1 MPVWDVDIRYDNLN
15 KYSFRKDTS
24 DEVTKKGRLSRA
36 GDAGEIVAL
45 KRAGYLESP
54 LQLATQSAC
63 FLTAARWSFLRPPGD
78 CGRAAG

>member
-1 MPVWDVDIRYDNLN
+1 LWDVDICYNNHN
-15 KYSFRKDTS
+15 KYSFRTDTS

-54 LQLATQSAC
+54 VQRASQRVC
-63 FLTAARWSFLRPPGD
+63 FL
-78 CGRAAG
+78 RAA